1 MSHATV
7 NKIAYQ
13 RRLSEMLKWGL
24 GPEICELLD
33 DPTVIEIMLNPGG
46 ELWIERLGCPMEKFG
61 RMDATQAESLMASI
75 ASQINEKINAQ
86 SPILECE
93 LPLDGS
99 RFEGMLPPVVT
110 SPAFA
115 IRKKAISV
123 FTLDDYVTSG
133 IMTQAQRVAL
143 VDAVVKKDNILI
155 VGGTGSGKT
164 TLTNAVLREIAEA
177 CPEDRIVILEDTRE
191 LQCEAKNT
199 VSLRA
204 VEHVDMTRLLKG
216 TMRLRPDRIVVGEVR
231 DKAIHA
237 LLKSWITGHPGGAG
251 TLHAN
256 SAYGA
261 LTRIEQLLKE
271 SVTTPMPELIAEAVN
286 LIVYI
291 EKFNGSRRVKEL
303 LRVDGYDGQ
312 KYITSLIGENNV

>member
-46 ELWIERLGCPMEKFG
+46 ELWIERLGCPMERFG
-61 RMDATQAESLMASI
+61 RMDAMQAETLMTSI

-110 SPAFA
+110 SPVFA

-123 FTLDDYVTSG
+123 FTLDDYVTGG
-133 IMTQAQRVAL
+133 IMTQAQRMAL
-143 VDAVVKKDNILI
+143 ADAVVTKQNILI

-164 TLTNAVLREIAEA
+164 TLTNAVIREIVDS
-177 CPEDRIVILEDTRE
+177 CPEDRVIILEDTRE
-191 LQCEAKNT
+191 LQCEAKNA
-199 VSLRA
+199 VALRA
-204 VEHVDMTRLLKG
+204 VDHADMTRLLKA
-216 TMRLRPDRIVVGEVR
+216 TMRMRPDRILVGEVR
-231 DKAIHA
+231 DKAAHA
-237 LLKSWITGHPGGAG
+237 LLKAWNTGHPGGVA

-256 SAYGA
+256 NAHAG
-261 LTRIEQLLKE
+261 LTRMEQLVKE
-271 SVTTPMPELIAEAVN
+271 SVTTPMPELIAEAVD

-291 EKFNGSRRVKEL
+291 EKFTGSRRVKEL
-303 LRVDGYDGQ
+303 LRIDGHDGK
-312 KYITSLIGENNV
+312 KYQTRSIGENNV

>member
-1 MSHATV
+1 MSQATV

-33 DPTVIEIMLNPGG
+33 DSTVIEIMLNPGG

-61 RMDATQAESLMASI
+61 RMDAIQAETLMGNI
-75 ASQINEKINAQ
+75 ATQLGRAINDQ
-86 SPILECE
+86 HPILECK

-133 IMTQAQRVAL
+133 IMTKAQREVL
-143 VDAVVKKDNILI
+143 EQAVVKKYNILI

-164 TLTNAVLREIAEA
+164 TLTNAVIREIVDS
-177 CPEDRIVILEDTRE
+177 CPEDRLIILEDTRE
-191 LQCEAKNT
+191 LQCEAKN
-199 VSLRA
+199 A
-204 VEHVDMTRLLKG
+204 ADMTRLLKA
-216 TMRLRPDRIVVGEVR
+216 TMRMRPDRILVGEVR
-231 DKAIHA
+231 DKAAHA
-237 LLKSWITGHPGGAG
+237 LLKAWNTGHPGGVA

-256 SAYGA
+256 NAHAG
-261 LTRIEQLLKE
+261 LTRMEQLVKE
-271 SVTTPMPELIAEAVN
+271 SITVPMPELIAEAVD
-286 LIVYI
+286 LIVFI
-291 EKFNGSRRVKEL
+291 EKFEGSRRVKEL
-303 LRVDGYDGQ
+303 LRVDGHDGQ
-312 KYITSLIGENNV
+312 KYLTALIGG